1 MSMRQAA
8 ILISSLLLTTIA
20 GAAQQ
25 SAEIDP
31 QRSTMTVKVGKSGVF
46 SAFGHNHEIRAPI
59 ISGSVVKSG
68 AASVKLTVDAR
79 RMQVLDTD
87 LSAKDRAEVQN
98 TMHSAAVL
106 DSERFPEIQ
115 FISRSIEAAG
125 DHRYR
130 VSGELTLHGVT
141 RPVIVKVEQRGG
153 RYTGSATVKQ
163 TEFGIKPV
171 NVAGGTVK
179 VKDAVEI
186 MFDIVTA
193 PAQSPVAAAIGVDRS
208 AASRRS
214 SVATATPSR

>member
-1 MSMRQAA
+1 VRRAV
-8 ILISSLLLTTIA
+8 ILISSLLLLVIQS
-20 GAAQQ
+20 AAQT
-25 SAEIDP
+25 AKIDSE
-31 QRSTMTVKVGKSGVF
+31 RSTMTVKVGKSGVF

-59 ISGSVVKSG
+59 AAGTVSPSG
-68 AASVKLTVDAR
+68 AASVELTVDAC
-79 RMQVLDTD
+79 RMQVLDPD
-87 LSAKDRAEVQN
+87 LSAKDRAEVQK
-98 TMHSAAVL
+98 TMHSAVL
-106 DSERFPEIQ
+106 DCERFPQIQ

-125 DHRYR
+125 DNRYR

-141 RPVIVKVEQRGG
+141 RPVVVRVEGREG

-179 VKDAVEI
+179 VKDQVEI
-186 MFDIVTA
+186 VFEIVTA
-193 PAQSPVAAAIGVDRS
+193 PVQSPVAAAIGVESS